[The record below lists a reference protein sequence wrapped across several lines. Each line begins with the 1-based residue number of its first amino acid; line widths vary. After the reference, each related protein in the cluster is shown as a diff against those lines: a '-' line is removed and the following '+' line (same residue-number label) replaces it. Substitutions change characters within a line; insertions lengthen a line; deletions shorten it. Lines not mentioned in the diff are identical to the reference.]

1 MLERAAPV
9 LLIGLTLGVLQAKNA
24 VEESVAEGVSS
35 KDENAVE
42 ESVAEGV
49 KDEAEQSLYTHQE
62 LKLESEV
69 AEEVVKQGQLSG
81 TRFA

>member
-1 MLERAAPV
+1 MLQQAAPV
-9 LLIGLTLGVLQAKNA
+9 LLIGLTLGVLQAK
-24 VEESVAEGVSS
+24 
-35 KDENAVE
+35 NAVE

>member
-1 MLERAAPV
+1 MANKSAGTGCTCFV
-9 LLIGLTLGVLQAKNA
+9 DLLIGLTLGVSQATNA
-24 VEESVAEGVSS
+24 VA
-35 KDENAVE
+35 

-69 AEEVVKQGQLSG
+69 AEE
-81 TRFA
+81 

>member
-1 MLERAAPV
+1 MLQRAAPV
-9 LLIGLTLGVLQAKNA
+9 LLIGLTLGVLQAK
-24 VEESVAEGVSS
+24 
-35 KDENAVE
+35 NAVE